1 MQNSPW
7 LSYSEELLKTF
18 AANFFQ
24 LTVILCF
31 LSFISRPFGRSF
43 LCSRSTT
50 KLACYVCQTCQTT
63 FSPNFL
69 QGHVS
74 LIGRWWGICIEI
86 VLKTRNRFISM
97 TDARRTRKIDEQLW
111 GDNVWSTLTKK
122 LKTFWTE
129 MPQIKLSKSW
139 KTFESKF
146 DAKCVWLVERCH
158 KSSINKKTSV

>member
-63 FSPNFL
+63 FSPNFFARSREPHWPMM
-69 QGHVS
+69 GHLHRDRAEDS
-74 LIGRWWGICIEI
+74 
-86 VLKTRNRFISM
+86 NRFISM

-129 MPQIKLSKSW
+129 MPQMKLSKSW